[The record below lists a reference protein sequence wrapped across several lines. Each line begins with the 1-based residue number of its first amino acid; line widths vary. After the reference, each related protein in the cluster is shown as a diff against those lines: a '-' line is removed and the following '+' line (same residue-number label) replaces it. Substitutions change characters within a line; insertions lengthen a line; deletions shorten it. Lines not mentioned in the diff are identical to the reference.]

1 MLIQVKLLVEFL
13 PLISRMPK
21 LLLLLLILLY
31 LIGIVFGQY
40 LFKVAASSADPN
52 FFLSVIYNVNF
63 IFALILY
70 FLLTFAWVT
79 ILANISYFQSIGVVS
94 LTLLGSV
101 LVGHLIFGESLS
113 TVNWIGAF
121 MIIMGVLMLGVDK

>member
-1 MLIQVKLLVEFL
+1 
-13 PLISRMPK
+13 MPK